1 VTVSLLA
8 GMGWNGDAQGDSLTG
23 IEHLVGS
30 AFNDT
35 LIGDNGWNALTGGG
49 GADALYGKGG
59 DDNLNGG
66 AGADYLHGGD
76 GIDLANY
83 MDSPGGV
90 TVNLATGATAGGD
103 AQGDVLVAIEN
114 VQGSS
119 FADTITGSAGDNLL
133 AGWKGND
140 VINGGAGADI
150 IDGGGGQDSLTGGSG
165 ADTFVFYD
173 LSQWGGQGAQA
184 SSPAGNPDWIW
195 DFKQAEGDKIDLS
208 EMDANWTVGAD
219 QDFIFIGAGQFT
231 GTAGELRF
239 EKLPNAVFGKW
250 TSVSADTDG
259 DGAADFQVL
268 CAGWINFTANDFV
281 L

>member
-1 VTVSLLA
+1 MTVSLLA

-35 LIGDNGWNALTGGG
+35 LVGDNGWNALTGGG
-49 GADALYGKGG
+49 GADWLYGKGG
-59 DDNLNGG
+59 NDNLNGRRRRRLSSWRRRHRPG
-66 AGADYLHGGD
+66 ELYGQPGRRDGELGD
-76 GIDLANY
+76 RRRRRGE
-83 MDSPGGV
+83 
-90 TVNLATGATAGGD
+90 

-119 FADTITGSAGDNLL
+119 FGDTITGNAGDNLL
-133 AGWKGND
+133 AGWEGND

-165 ADTFVFYD
+165 ADTFLF
-173 LSQWGGQGAQA
+173 SESIAGRATAQA
-184 SSPAGNPDWIW
+184 PSPAGNPDWIW
-195 DFKQAEGDKIDLS
+195 DFKKAEGDKIDLS
-208 EMDANWTVGAD
+208 AMDANSTVGGE
-219 QDFIFIGAGQFT
+219 QDFIFIDAGQFT

-239 EKLPNAVFGKW
+239 EKLPNVAFGKW
-250 TSVSADTDG
+250 TGVSADIDG
-259 DGAADFQVL
+259 DGAADFQTL
-268 CAGWINFTANDFV
+268 CAGWINFTASDFV